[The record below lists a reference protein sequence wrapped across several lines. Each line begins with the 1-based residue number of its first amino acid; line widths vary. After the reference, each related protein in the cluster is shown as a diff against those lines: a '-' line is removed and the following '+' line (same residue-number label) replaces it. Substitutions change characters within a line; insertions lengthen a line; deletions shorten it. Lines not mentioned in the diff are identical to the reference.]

1 MNAERKGVGIRVG
14 LEGGEVVKR
23 GFNEIADSGKKM
35 FAELAVGSKVAAP
48 GIESLNAGSKG
59 LQEGLAGVEGA
70 GGLAARGLGLASI
83 ASVGATAALA
93 AVTAAVLQAREAM
106 KFADELAD
114 QARAVGVSTD
124 ALQEYQYVLEAT
136 GGSGSDAA
144 KALGDFREK
153 FGAARAELSR
163 EAVSPFKALGLS
175 ADDLKH
181 FPTAEAALAEVVKRI
196 GELSDAAEQ
205 AAIAEKLG
213 LEPLLP
219 ALQMG
224 ADAIANLRQEAHELG
239 VVMDAELVRRAA
251 EAQDEFDTLSKVID
265 VQLKSAIVDLAPVIT
280 ATIGLVADLA
290 RAFSDMADAW
300 RDLDS
305 KSTRGLEAQ
314 LSKARIERDKL
325 GIQDMLADPA
335 RTPNAEFIQT
345 QRTLEMG
352 RLEAQI
358 FDLEQRLAQR
368 DAASRPATPTG
379 SGSLRGSISSPRR
392 AAAAGPKGLTEEE
405 KAAGLAALKLEQD
418 LAVARAEGN
427 ELLIERLQTL
437 KFINEQA
444 EKYVKLGMSEADA
457 RAQADYD
464 AMRREAAAE
473 RKRQEDLFGK
483 SVVDV
488 GSSPNVDSQAPDLV
502 IGPDGKAWTP
512 EQKAAWARS
521 VGEAT
526 ADGLDYVLNG
536 GDIGDWILQLFYRN
550 ALEGLSA
557 AMAEGLN
564 NADFSA
570 MGGDANGNWLLSA
583 VQWTGSIFAGQPQGR
598 AAGGPM
604 GQGYNFGEHGRP
616 ELGMFSNGF
625 VADHDTTQR
634 MLVDAVAQANQ
645 ASGAR
650 GGGGAQRIEMHVS
663 TDLKIP
669 PGYIPDAGLRALF
682 AQHQQQTVAL
692 IAENI
697 GPMAR
702 IQQSQDY
709 ELKE

>member
-1 MNAERKGVGIRVG
+1 MNADRKGVGIRVG

-23 GFNEIADSGKKM
+23 GFNEIADSGRKM

-48 GIESLNAGSKG
+48 GIESVNAGAKG
-59 LQEGLAGVEGA
+59 LQAGMGLATVASTGA
-70 GGLAARGLGLASI
+70 A
-83 ASVGATAALA
+83 VALA
-93 AVTAAVLQAREAM
+93 AVTTAVLQTRAAMAMGDEIADTASQLQISTSSLQEFRFAMVEAGGSVGD
-106 KFADELAD
+106 ADAAIGDFTKKLGE
-114 QARAVGVSTD
+114 ARAGSK
-124 ALQEYQYVLEAT
+124 EASEWFRRL
-136 GGSGSDAA
+136 GFSAEEVDNFASIEAA
-144 KALGDFREK
+144 IT
-153 FGAARAELSR
+153 
-163 EAVSPFKALGLS
+163 AVSQ
-175 ADDLKH
+175 
-181 FPTAEAALAEVVKRI
+181 RI
-196 GELSDAAEQ
+196 GELSDTAERAAV
-205 AAIAEKLG
+205 AEKLG
-213 LEPLLP
+213 LGKFIPVINE
-219 ALQMG
+219 G
-224 ADAIANLRQEAHELG
+224 AGAIERFRQKARDAG
-239 VVMDAELVRRAA
+239 VVLSDDVIEKLSQAQTKSEALSYVLDA
-251 EAQDEFDTLSKVID
+251 
-265 VQLKSAIVDLAPVIT
+265 QLAV
-280 ATIGLVADLA
+280 
-290 RAFSDMADAW
+290 AFSDLGPILTGVTEKLVGFVSEINKLIAKTGELQA
-300 RDLDS
+300 
-305 KSTRGLEAQ
+305 
-314 LSKARIERDKL
+314 KARGNFYRQPQWAQDAVLAAARSGKMSREVFKQQFGIDPDTGMPLQEVLEGSQFESPDRSFRVERP
-325 GIQDMLADPA
+325 PA
-335 RTPNAEFIQT
+335 SLLPP
-345 QRTLEMG
+345 
-352 RLEAQI
+352 
-358 FDLEQRLAQR
+358 
-368 DAASRPATPTG
+368 AASRN
-379 SGSLRGSISSPRR
+379 SPRR
-392 AAAAGPKGLTEEE
+392 AAAAGRKGLTEEE

-427 ELLIERLQTL
+427 EVLIERLQTL

-521 VGEAT
+521 VGDAT
-526 ADGLDYVLNG
+526 ADGLDYALNG
-536 GDIGDWILQLFYRN
+536 GDLGDWILQLFYRN
-550 ALEGLSA
+550 ALQGVSN

-669 PGYIPDAGLRALF
+669 PGYIPDAGMRALL

-692 IAENI
+692 IAEKI

-702 IQQSQDY
+702 TQQSQAY